1 MQAVVMA
8 GGEGSRLRPLTIN
21 RPKPMVPIANRPVMG
36 HALELLKR
44 HNFDDVVAT
53 LQYRADD
60 IQNYFGDGS
69 QAEIALRYT
78 VEPRPLGTAGS
89 VKFAE
94 KQLTD
99 GSAEPFLVM
108 SGDALTDFNLGE
120 IVEFH
125 KRVGALVTITLY
137 RVPAPLE
144 YGVIIVDGDGRVE
157 RFLEKPSWSEVIS
170 DTVNTGI
177 YVLSPEVLEEIEPG
191 TPVDFSRDLFPQL
204 MKRGAPLYGYI
215 ANGYWTDVG
224 NIAEYMR
231 ATGDLLSG
239 KLHLGE
245 LGRHIGG
252 GIYAEDDVEIAPDV
266 QLFGPIYLGLGSR
279 IKGSVVIHGPTAIH
293 PYTIVDNR
301 AHIDRSIVWRNSY
314 IGEGVELRGAII
326 GQRSSLKSKAVAF
339 EGAVLGDECMV
350 GENAVIH
357 PNVKVWPNKEIEA
370 GATVKSSLIW
380 GSQAR
385 RALFGRYGVTGLVNV
400 DLTPEFA
407 ARLSTAFGATLPK
420 GSSVTINRDPHRAAR
435 MIKRAMVSGL
445 PSAGVTVLDLD
456 SVPIPVARYYTS
468 VANSAGGVHVRLS
481 PYDQRVVD
489 IRFFD
494 KDGQNL
500 GKAKE
505 RSVENVFFRE
515 DFRRV
520 PFDDLGLIEEIGGIP
535 ERRYIQGFLQALNVQ
550 AIRAARFNVVVDYA
564 SAPTSLILPLILN
577 ELGCTVVALNE
588 RIDETKMSMTTA
600 AFQHGLDQ
608 LASITA
614 AVKADFGVR
623 LDVGGERLWLVD
635 GHGEKL
641 TGTQTAAAFME
652 LTLRAL
658 PESATARG
666 IALMVNQPHLFEEIA
681 ERRHAHVQ
689 RTKIDGQ
696 ALMNAI
702 TDPQVVLAMSGAGEF
717 IVPSF
722 HRLIDA
728 MFPVGKLLE
737 YLALQKTSLG
747 DIVATLPAYHTAQ
760 RRVACPWE
768 QKGTVM
774 RLLNDQYKDQIV
786 EQVDG
791 LKIQPD
797 GSGWVLVVPESDE
810 AVFTVFAEGKSQESA
825 AALVDRYARVIE
837 SMRS

>member
-1 MQAVVMA
+1 MKAVVMA

-36 HALELLKR
+36 HIIELLNQ
-44 HNFDDVVAT
+44 HHFNDIVAT

-69 QAEIALRYT
+69 NVDVEMHYS

-94 KQLTD
+94 KALTGAD
-99 GSAEPFLVM
+99 PFLII
-108 SGDALTDFNLGE
+108 SGDALTDFNLTE
-120 IVEFH
+120 IVNFH
-125 KRVGALVTITLY
+125 KRVGAVVTITLY
-137 RVPAPLE
+137 HVPSPLE
-144 YGVIIVDGDGRVE
+144 YGVIMVDGDGRIE
-157 RFLEKPSWSEVIS
+157 RFLEKPSWGEVIS

-177 YVLSPEVLEEIEPG
+177 YVISPEVLEEIEPG
-191 TPVDFSRDLFPQL
+191 TPFDFSKDLFPKL

-224 NIAEYMR
+224 NIAEYVR
-231 ATGDLLSG
+231 ATGDLLAG
-239 KLHLGE
+239 KVNLGQV
-245 LGRHIGG
+245 GRPMRDN
-252 GIYAEDDVEIAPDV
+252 IYVEDDVEIAPDA
-266 QLFGPIYLGLGSR
+266 QLFGPVYLGLGSR
-279 IKGSVVIHGPTAIH
+279 IKGGVVIHGPTCIH
-293 PYTIVDNR
+293 PYTIVDSGAR
-301 AHIDRSIVWRNSY
+301 IDRSIVWRNAY
-314 IGEGVELRGAII
+314 VGEGTELRGAII
-326 GQRSSLKSKAVAF
+326 GQRCSLKSNAVVF
-339 EGAVLGDECMV
+339 EGAVLGDECTV
-350 GENAVIH
+350 GDNAVVH
-357 PNVKVWPNKEIEA
+357 PNVKIWPNKDIEA
-370 GATVKSSLIW
+370 GATVRSSLVW

-407 ARLSTAFGATLPK
+407 ARLSAAFGATLPK

-445 PSAGVTVLDLD
+445 PSAGVTVQDLD
-456 SVPIPVARYYTS
+456 SVPIPVARYYTA
-468 VANSAGGVHVRLS
+468 VTTKAGGVHVRLS

-520 PFDDLGLIEEIGGIP
+520 SFDELGNIEEIAGVP
-535 ERRYIQGFLQALNVQ
+535 ERRYIQGFMAALKTE
-550 AIRAARFNVVVDYA
+550 AIREAHFNLVVDYA
-564 SAPTSLILPLILN
+564 SAPTSLILPVILN

-588 RIDETKMSMTTA
+588 RIDESKMSMSSA
-600 AFQHGLDQ
+600 VFQRGLDQ
-608 LASITA
+608 LASITL

-635 GHGEKL
+635 GNGEKL
-641 TGTQTAAAFME
+641 SGTVSAAAFME
-652 LTLRAL
+652 LALRSQPQGDTNNVAV
-658 PESATARG
+658 
-666 IALMVNQPHLFEEIA
+666 MVNQPHLFEAIA
-681 ERRHAHVQ
+681 ERHHARVT
-689 RTKIDGQ
+689 RTKIDPQ
-696 ALMNAI
+696 ALMNTTNDA
-702 TDPQVVLAMSGAGEF
+702 DLSLAMSGAGEF
-717 IVPSF
+717 IIPSF
-722 HRLIDA
+722 HKLIDA

-737 YLALQKTSLG
+737 YLALQKTTLA
-747 DIVATLPAYHTAQ
+747 DIVATLPPYYTHQ
-760 RRVACPWE
+760 VRVPCPWD

-774 RLLNDQYKDQIV
+774 RLLNEQCRDQIV

-791 LKIQPD
+791 LKLQI
-797 GSGWVLVVPESDE
+797 SENEWVLIVPESDE
-810 AVFTVFAEGKSQESA
+810 AVFTIFAEAKTNEGA
-825 AALVDRYARVIE
+825 VALADRYFRIIE
-837 SMRS
+837 GMRS

>member
-1 MQAVVMA
+1 MKAVVMA

-21 RPKPMVPIANRPVMG
+21 RPKPMVPIVNRPVMG
-36 HALELLKR
+36 HIIELLKR
-44 HNFDDVVAT
+44 HHIDDIVAT

-69 QAEIALRYT
+69 NVGVNLKYS

-94 KQLTD
+94 HHLSD
-99 GSAEPFLVM
+99 AEPFLII
-108 SGDALTDFNLGE
+108 SGDALTDFDLTA

-125 KRVGALVTITLY
+125 KRVGAAVTITLY
-137 RVPAPLE
+137 RVPSPLE
-144 YGVIIVDGDGRVE
+144 YGVIIVDANGRIE
-157 RFLEKPSWSEVIS
+157 RFLEKPSWGEVIS

-177 YVLSPEVLEEIEPG
+177 YVISPEVLDEIEPG
-191 TPVDFSRDLFPQL
+191 TPVDFSKDLFPQL

-215 ANGYWTDVG
+215 AGGYWTDVG

-239 KLHLGE
+239 KVNLGE
-245 LGRHIGG
+245 IGRHLGG
-252 GIYAEDDVEIAPDV
+252 GIFVEDDVEIAPDA
-266 QLFGPIYLGLGSR
+266 QLFGPVYLGLGSR

-293 PYTIVDNR
+293 PYTVVDNR

-314 IGEGVELRGAII
+314 IGEGTELRGAIV
-326 GQRSSLKSKAVAF
+326 GHRCSLKSRVVVF

-350 GENAVIH
+350 DQAAVIH
-357 PNVKVWPNKEIEA
+357 PNVKIWPNKEIEA
-370 GATVKSSLIW
+370 GATVKSSLVW

-407 ARLSTAFGATLPK
+407 ARLSAAFGATLPK

-445 PSAGVTVLDLD
+445 PSAGVTVQDVN
-456 SVPIPVARYYTS
+456 SVPIPVARYYTAVS
-468 VANSAGGVHVRLS
+468 GAAGGVHVRLS

-489 IRFFD
+489 IRLFD
-494 KDGQNL
+494 KDGLNL
-500 GKAKE
+500 GKSKE

-520 PFDDLGLIEEIGGIP
+520 SFDELGRIEEVGGVP
-535 ERRYIQGFLQALNVQ
+535 ERYYLQGFLKALNVQ
-550 AIRAARFNVVVDYA
+550 AIREANFSLVVDYA
-564 SAPTSLILPLILN
+564 SAPTSLIMPLILN

-588 RIDETKMSMTTA
+588 RIDETKMSMSTT

-608 LASITA
+608 LASITS
-614 AVKADFGVR
+614 AVKADLGIRF
-623 LDVGGERLWLVD
+623 DVGGERVWLVD
-635 GHGEKL
+635 GEGHKL
-641 TGTQTAAAFME
+641 SGTHTAAAFME
-652 LTLRAL
+652 LALRAT
-658 PESATARG
+658 PSDGQKARTV
-666 IALMVNQPHLFEEIA
+666 AVMVNQPELFDEIA
-681 ERRHAHVQ
+681 QRHHVQ
-689 RTKIDGQ
+689 VRRTPIDPQ
-696 ALMNAI
+696 ALMNA
-702 TDPQVVLAMSGAGEF
+702 TADPEVILAMSGAGEF

-728 MFPVGKLLE
+728 MFPAAKILE
-737 YLALQKTSLG
+737 YLAMQKTTLAAV
-747 DIVATLPAYHTAQ
+747 VATLPPYQMAQ
-760 RRVACPWE
+760 RRVPCPWE
-768 QKGTVM
+768 QKGMVM
-774 RLLNDQYKDQIV
+774 RLLNEQYKDRIV

-791 LKIQPD
+791 LKIRLDQKQ
-797 GSGWVLVVPESDE
+797 WILIVPESDE
-810 AVFTVFAEGKSQESA
+810 ALFTIYAEAPTPDA
-825 AALVDRYARVIE
+825 ATALAERYARVIE
-837 SMRS
+837 GLRS